1 MSSMTFIKGM
11 GTGLL
16 VGACL
21 GMALMPDKKSSK
33 KALSKAARAVETIV
47 GDVSDIL
54 GL

>member
-1 MSSMTFIKGM
+1 MSSMSFIKGM
-11 GTGLL
+11 GAGLI
-16 VGACL
+16 VGACVS
-21 GMALMPDKKSSK
+21 MAIMPDKKSSK